1 MFDLI
6 TGNVTH
12 APRPRATP
20 VMVSIAVHAT
30 VVGGV
35 LVGTLAFV
43 TAPVPELPMM
53 MAFVAPPPPP
63 PPPPAPPERPP
74 EKAERPKPSSAQA
87 DVAPIAP
94 PSEIEAEPAVEDE
107 EELGGVD
114 GGVPGGITGGVVGV
128 VGGVIAEIPPPPP
141 PAPSPEP
148 PRGPVRVGGQIK
160 EPTLIHRVD
169 PEYPLLAQVSQI
181 EGVVILEA
189 IVDQE
194 GRIESLKVLRSLPVF
209 DRAALTAV
217 RQWRYSPVILNG
229 RPERFVLTVVVSFK
243 LEK

>member
-30 VVGGV
+30 LVGAV
-35 LVGTLAFV
+35 LVGTLLFV
-43 TAPVPELPMM
+43 SAPVPEPPMV
-53 MAFVAPPPPP
+53 MAFVAPSPPP
-63 PPPPAPPERPP
+63 PPPPAPRERVP
-74 EKAERPKPSSAQA
+74 EKRETPKPATTSG

-94 PSEIEAEPAVEDE
+94 PSEIGAEPAIEDE
-107 EELGGVD
+107 EEVGRAD
-114 GGVPGGITGGVVGV
+114 GGVADGITGGVM
-128 VGGVIAEIPPPPP
+128 GGVIAEIPPPPP
-141 PAPSPEP
+141 PPPPPPEA

-169 PEYPLLAQVSQI
+169 PEYPLLAQISQI

-189 IVDQE
+189 IVDRE
-194 GRIESLKVLRSLPVF
+194 GRIESLKVLRSVPVF
-209 DRAALTAV
+209 EQAALAAV

-229 RPERFVLTVVVSFK
+229 RPERFILTVVVSFR

>member
-6 TGNVTH
+6 MGNVTH

-30 VVGGV
+30 LVGAV
-35 LVGTLAFV
+35 LVGTLLFI
-43 TAPVPELPMM
+43 TAPVPESPMM
-53 MAFVAPPPPP
+53 MAFVAPLPPPL
-63 PPPPAPPERPP
+63 PPAPPERPP
-74 EKAERPKPSSAQA
+74 EKAERPKPSSAPA

-94 PSEIEAEPAVEDE
+94 PSEIEPEPAVEDE
-107 EELGGVD
+107 EEVGGVE
-114 GGVPGGITGGVVGV
+114 GGVPGGIMGGV

-141 PAPSPEP
+141 PPPPPPAAP
-148 PRGPVRVGGQIK
+148 RAPVRVGGQIK

-169 PEYPLLAQVSQI
+169 PEYPLLAQASQI

-189 IVDQE
+189 IVDRE
-194 GRIESLKVLRSLPVF
+194 GRIESLKVLRSAPVF
-209 DRAALTAV
+209 DKAALAAV

-229 RPERFVLTVVVSFK
+229 RPERFILTVVVSFN

>member
-12 APRPRATP
+12 APHPRATP

-30 VVGGV
+30 LVGTV
-35 LVGTLAFV
+35 LVGTLVFV
-43 TAPVPELPMM
+43 AAPVPAPPMV

-63 PPPPAPPERPP
+63 PPPPAPPERAP
-74 EKAERPKPSSAQA
+74 EKRETPKRATTSG

-94 PSEIEAEPAVEDE
+94 PTEIEAEPAIEDE
-107 EELGGVD
+107 EELGGAD
-114 GGVPGGITGGVVGV
+114 GGVPGGITGGVM
-128 VGGVIAEIPPPPP
+128 GGVIAEIPPPPP
-141 PAPSPEP
+141 PPPPPEP

-169 PEYPLLAQVSQI
+169 PEYPMLAQVSQI

-194 GRIESLKVLRSLPVF
+194 GRIESLKVLRSAPVF
-209 DRAALTAV
+209 DRAALAAV

-229 RPERFVLTVVVSFK
+229 RPERVILTVVVSFT

>member
-6 TGNVTH
+6 MGNVKH

-20 VMVSIAVHAT
+20 VIVSIAVHAS
-30 VVGGV
+30 VVGAV
-35 LVGTLAFV
+35 LVGTLVFV
-43 TAPVPELPMM
+43 TAPVPEVPVM

-63 PPPPAPPERPP
+63 PPPPAPPDRPP
-74 EKAERPKPSSAQA
+74 EKGESPKPSPAA
-87 DVAPIAP
+87 AGVAPIVQ
-94 PSEIEAEPAVEDE
+94 PSEIEAEPALEDE
-107 EELGGVD
+107 EEVGGVD
-114 GGVPGGITGGVVGV
+114 DGVPGGIMGGVVG
-128 VGGVIAEIPPPPP
+128 GLISEIPPPPP
-141 PAPSPEP
+141 PPPPQPEA

-169 PEYPLLAQVSQI
+169 PEYPLLAQASQI

-194 GRIESLKVLRSLPVF
+194 GRIESLKVLRSAPVF
-209 DRAALTAV
+209 DRAALAAV

-229 RPERFVLTVVVSFK
+229 RPERFILTVVVSFN